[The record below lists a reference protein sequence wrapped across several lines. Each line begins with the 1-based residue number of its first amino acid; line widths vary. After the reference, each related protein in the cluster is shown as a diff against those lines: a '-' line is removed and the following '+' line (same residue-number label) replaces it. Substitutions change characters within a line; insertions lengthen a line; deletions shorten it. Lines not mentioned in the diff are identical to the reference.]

1 MLSSIGENAG
11 ADENG
16 EWPPAMVIRSVV
28 LWIHVLCGVV
38 WVGTSASF
46 LLAISAMT
54 AESAEW
60 RDFALLA
67 APRIN
72 RINVVAALILPMTGA
87 GNLFSAALMRR
98 SPFPPAFVGIVAIKV
113 VLFFVM
119 GVMLAAAFAAERTMR
134 ESFAGAPS
142 DDVSDH
148 GTAALRRLVR
158 LYGTITALGVVALVL
173 GLWLAGT

>member
-1 MLSSIGENAG
+1 VLISIGENAVTY
-11 ADENG
+11 ENG
-16 EWPPAMVIRSVV
+16 ERPRAMVIRSVV
-28 LWIHVLCGVV
+28 LWVHVLCGVI
-38 WVGTSASF
+38 WVGTTASF

-60 RDFALLA
+60 RDFALRA

-72 RINVVAALILPMTGA
+72 RINVVAALIIPMTGA
-87 GNLFSAALMRR
+87 GNLFWAALMRR

-113 VLFFVM
+113 VLFFIM

-134 ESFAGAPS
+134 ESFAGERP
-142 DDVSDH
+142 DH
-148 GTAALRRLVR
+148 DFHDGVAALRRLVR
-158 LYGTITALGVVALVL
+158 LYGTIAALGGVALVL

>member
-1 MLSSIGENAG
+1 
-11 ADENG
+11 
-16 EWPPAMVIRSVV
+16 MVIRSVV
-28 LWIHVLCGVV
+28 LWIHVLCGVI
-38 WVGTSASF
+38 WIGTSASF

-60 RDFALLA
+60 RDFAVRA
-67 APRIN
+67 APPIN
-72 RINVVAALILPMTGA
+72 RINVVAALIIPMTGA

-134 ESFAGAPS
+134 ESFTGERL
-142 DDVSDH
+142 DLTDGV
-148 GTAALRRLVR
+148 AALRRLVR
-158 LYGTITALGVVALVL
+158 LYGTIAAFGLVALVL

>member
-1 MLSSIGENAG
+1 MLISIGENAG

-16 EWPPAMVIRSVV
+16 EWPHAMVIRSIV

-60 RDFALLA
+60 RDFALRA

-134 ESFAGAPS
+134 ESFAAAPS

>member
-1 MLSSIGENAG
+1 MLISIGENAG

-16 EWPPAMVIRSVV
+16 EWPHAMVIRSVV
-28 LWIHVLCGVV
+28 LWMHVLCGVV

-60 RDFALLA
+60 RDFALRA
-67 APRIN
+67 TPRIN

-134 ESFAGAPS
+134 ESFAAAPS

>member
-1 MLSSIGENAG
+1 
-11 ADENG
+11 
-16 EWPPAMVIRSVV
+16 MVIRSVV
-28 LWIHVLCGVV
+28 LWVHVLCGLI

-60 RDFALLA
+60 RDFALRA
-67 APRIN
+67 APPIN
-72 RINVVAALILPMTGA
+72 RINVVAALIVPMTGA
-87 GNLFSAALMRR
+87 GNLFSAALTRR

-113 VLFFVM
+113 VLFFIM

-134 ESFAGAPS
+134 ESFAGERL
-142 DDVSDH
+142 DCDFGDGV
-148 GTAALRRLVR
+148 AALRRLVR
-158 LYGTITALGVVALVL
+158 LYGAIATLGVIALCL

>member
-1 MLSSIGENAG
+1 MLISIGENAG

-16 EWPPAMVIRSVV
+16 EWPHAMVIRSVV
-28 LWIHVLCGVV
+28 LWMHVLCGVV

-60 RDFALLA
+60 RDFALRA

-158 LYGTITALGVVALVL
+158 LYGTIAALGVVALVL

>member
-1 MLSSIGENAG
+1 
-11 ADENG
+11 
-16 EWPPAMVIRSVV
+16 MVIRSVV
-28 LWIHVLCGVV
+28 LWMHVLCGVV

-60 RDFALLA
+60 RDFALRA

-119 GVMLAAAFAAERTMR
+119 GVMLAAAFATERTMR
-134 ESFAGAPS
+134 ESFAAAPS

-158 LYGTITALGVVALVL
+158 LYGTIAALGVVALVL

>member
-1 MLSSIGENAG
+1 ML
-11 ADENG
+11 
-16 EWPPAMVIRSVV
+16 IRSVV
-28 LWIHVLCGVV
+28 LWVHVLCGVI

-60 RDFALLA
+60 RDFALRA
-67 APRIN
+67 APPIN
-72 RINVVAALILPMTGA
+72 RINVGAALIIPMTGA

-119 GVMLAAAFAAERTMR
+119 GVMLAAAFAAERAMR
-134 ESFAGAPS
+134 ESFTGEHRDLADG
-142 DDVSDH
+142 V
-148 GTAALRRLVR
+148 AALRRLVR
-158 LYGTITALGVVALVL
+158 LYGAIAVFGVVALVL

>member
-1 MLSSIGENAG
+1 VLISIGENAVNY
-11 ADENG
+11 ENG
-16 EWPPAMVIRSVV
+16 ERPRAMVIRSVV
-28 LWIHVLCGVV
+28 LWVHVLCGVI
-38 WVGTSASF
+38 WVGTTASF

-60 RDFALLA
+60 RDFALRA
-67 APRIN
+67 APLIN
-72 RINVVAALILPMTGA
+72 RINVVAALIIPMTGA

-113 VLFFVM
+113 VLFFIM

-134 ESFAGAPS
+134 ESFAGERP
-142 DDVSDH
+142 DYDFHDGV
-148 GTAALRRLVR
+148 AALRRLVR
-158 LYGTITALGVVALVL
+158 LYGTTAALGVVALVL

>member
-1 MLSSIGENAG
+1 VLISIGENAVTY
-11 ADENG
+11 ENG
-16 EWPPAMVIRSVV
+16 ERPRAMVIRSVV
-28 LWIHVLCGVV
+28 LWVHVLCGVI
-38 WVGTSASF
+38 WVGTTASF

-60 RDFALLA
+60 RDFALRA

-72 RINVVAALILPMTGA
+72 RINVVAALIIPMTGA

-113 VLFFVM
+113 VLFFIM

-134 ESFAGAPS
+134 ESFAGERP
-142 DDVSDH
+142 DH
-148 GTAALRRLVR
+148 DFHDGVAALRRLVR
-158 LYGTITALGVVALVL
+158 LYGTIAALGGVALVL

>member
-1 MLSSIGENAG
+1 
-11 ADENG
+11 
-16 EWPPAMVIRSVV
+16 MVIRSVV
-28 LWIHVLCGVV
+28 LWVHVLCGLI

-60 RDFALLA
+60 RDFAVRA
-67 APRIN
+67 VPPIN
-72 RINVVAALILPMTGA
+72 RINVVAALIIPMTGA

-98 SPFPPAFVGIVAIKV
+98 TPFPPAFVGILEIKV
-113 VLFFVM
+113 VLFFIM

-134 ESFAGAPS
+134 ESFAGERL
-142 DDVSDH
+142 DRNFGDGV
-148 GTAALRRLVR
+148 AALRRLVR
-158 LYGTITALGVVALVL
+158 LYGTIAAFGVVALVL

>member
-1 MLSSIGENAG
+1 MLISIGENAG

-16 EWPPAMVIRSVV
+16 EWPHAMVIRSVV
-28 LWIHVLCGVV
+28 LWMHVLCGVV

-60 RDFALLA
+60 RDFALRA

-134 ESFAGAPS
+134 ESFAAAPS